1 MTQGKHGRAHSSV
14 KQKTEKQTKPYY
26 RHELKYYINYIDYLS
41 VRQSLRHL
49 LESDSNADKN
59 GDYIIRS
66 LYFDDLGDSALR
78 KKIAG
83 VDNRD
88 KYRIRIYNFS
98 NDVIKLEKKIKNNGY
113 IRKDTITLSED
124 EYDAIMAGETE
135 FLLRRREPLA
145 LEMYLQMKQN
155 MLRPRVIVDYTREAY
170 VMDYQRVRITFD
182 KDLKSTSINGSI
194 FDPDLPTIPMLDRGM
209 VVLEVKFGQYL
220 PDFIRGVLWTLEA
233 PRRSAISKYTICRK
247 YD

>member
-14 KQKTEKQTKPYY
+14 KQKTEKQIKPYY

-113 IRKDTITLSED
+113 IRKDTITLS
-124 EYDAIMAGETE
+124 
-135 FLLRRREPLA
+135 
-145 LEMYLQMKQN
+145 
-155 MLRPRVIVDYTREAY
+155 
-170 VMDYQRVRITFD
+170 
-182 KDLKSTSINGSI
+182 
-194 FDPDLPTIPMLDRGM
+194 
-209 VVLEVKFGQYL
+209 
-220 PDFIRGVLWTLEA
+220 
-233 PRRSAISKYTICRK
+233 
-247 YD
+247 

>member
-135 FLLRRREPLA
+135 SLA
-145 LEMYLQMKQN
+145 HEMYLQMKQN

>member
-83 VDNRD
+83 VDNTG
-88 KYRIRIYNFS
+88 S
-98 NDVIKLEKKIKNNGY
+98 EY
-113 IRKDTITLSED
+113 I
-124 EYDAIMAGETE
+124 
-135 FLLRRREPLA
+135 
-145 LEMYLQMKQN
+145 
-155 MLRPRVIVDYTREAY
+155 
-170 VMDYQRVRITFD
+170 
-182 KDLKSTSINGSI
+182 I
-194 FDPDLPTIPMLDRGM
+194 FPTM
-209 VVLEVKFGQYL
+209 
-220 PDFIRGVLWTLEA
+220 
-233 PRRSAISKYTICRK
+233 
-247 YD
+247 